1 MRPIEIPSSGSP
13 LRAWDLMVL
22 AFSIYILIALA
33 VDLLLPISEEVSRLI
48 SGIDFFICMI
58 LLGDFI
64 RNFRHAPNK
73 MKFMRW
79 GWLDLVSSIPLIEP
93 LRLGRLARV
102 IRLIRV
108 LRIVRIGL
116 TMRYLVQRRQV
127 ETSVVG
133 IIAAFL
139 MIVFTGSISILM
151 VETSEDSTITTAEA
165 AVWWSI
171 VTITTVGY
179 GDYFPVTT
187 PGRIV
192 ASIVMICG
200 IGIFSVIAGTLASML
215 TQLGTSTSADSTS
228 SEVADELRRL
238 REEIRELH
246 NRSSKDD

>member
-1 MRPIEIPSSGSP
+1 
-13 LRAWDLMVL
+13 
-22 AFSIYILIALA
+22 
-33 VDLLLPISEEVSRLI
+33 
-48 SGIDFFICMI
+48 
-58 LLGDFI
+58 
-64 RNFRHAPNK
+64 
-73 MKFMRW
+73 
-79 GWLDLVSSIPLIEP
+79 
-93 LRLGRLARV
+93 
-102 IRLIRV
+102 
-108 LRIVRIGL
+108 
-116 TMRYLVQRRQV
+116 
-127 ETSVVG
+127 
-133 IIAAFL
+133 